1 MEVEKMMNRH
11 LDIEKD
17 FNENC
22 KVYDIGVKDYF
33 GNKFYIVHNELL
45 NNIRFYSKNKDYN
58 KRRKELDKRNLQY
71 VIIQKY
77 GEVIDIT
84 EQTYNKIQEYFQNIK
99 LPCKELLNI
108 W

>member
-1 MEVEKMMNRH
+1 MMNRC

-17 FNENC
+17 FNEDC
-22 KVYDIGVKDYF
+22 KVYDIDVKDYF
-33 GNKFYIVHNELL
+33 GNKFYIVYNELSD
-45 NNIRFYSKNKDYN
+45 NIRFYSKNKDYN
-58 KRRKELDKRNLQY
+58 KRRKEFDKRNLQY
-71 VIIQKY
+71 LIIQKY

-84 EQTYNKIQEYFQNIK
+84 EQTYDKIQEYFQNIK